1 MARYETDDRLLERCR
16 AGDSAAWE
24 LLVARYRRLV
34 WSIIVQSRLREEDAE
49 DVFQQVFATLVSSVD
64 SIRGEEGLASWLGTT
79 TRRLCWRT
87 SARVRKRESGVRSLE
102 SPAAATGNGDDAR
115 IDPEDHRE
123 SPAEVAAL
131 GERQLVR
138 EALERL
144 GGKCRE
150 LLEALFISGSEPNY
164 TLISEKLGIRMGS
177 IGPTRARCLE
187 KLAGVLGRLGFGGA
201 DPSGAGSSTADAED
215 GDAP

>member
-1 MARYETDDRLLERCR
+1 MARYETDERLLERCR
-16 AGDSAAWE
+16 AGDSAAWD
-24 LLVARYRRLV
+24 LLVGRYRRLV
-34 WSIIVQSRLREEDAE
+34 WSVIVQSRLREEDAE
-49 DVFQQVFATLVSSVD
+49 DVFQQVFATLVSSID

-102 SPAAATGNGDDAR
+102 SPAAAPNGDDEAR

-123 SPAEVAAL
+123 SPAEVAAQ

-138 EALERL
+138 EALGRL

-150 LLEALFISGSEPNY
+150 LLEALFGAAGEPNY
-164 TLISEKLGIRMGS
+164 ALISERLGIRVGS

-187 KLAGVLGRLGFGGA
+187 KLAAVLGRLGFG
-201 DPSGAGSSTADAED
+201 SDATSRSAKETD
-215 GDAP
+215 DEA